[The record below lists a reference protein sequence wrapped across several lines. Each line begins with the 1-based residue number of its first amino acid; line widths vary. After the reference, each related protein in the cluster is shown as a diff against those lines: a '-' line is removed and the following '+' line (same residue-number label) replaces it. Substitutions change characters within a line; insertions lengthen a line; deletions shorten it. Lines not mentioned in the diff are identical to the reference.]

1 MRLVTRGLGGDQT
14 AGLVLQ
20 GMTIAKDRIIRI
32 IRGGGSV
39 AKDVYRNFLEEF
51 TIAAKLL
58 EINGKETLAPIFNK
72 RKYVI
77 DESVEHKVNI
87 ENVKIQKRKSEEKT
101 SVFAKLIK
109 ISRGSDG
116 SN

>member
-39 AKDVYRNFLEEF
+39 AKDVYRNFLEF
-51 TIAAKLL
+51 
-58 EINGKETLAPIFNK
+58 
-72 RKYVI
+72 
-77 DESVEHKVNI
+77 
-87 ENVKIQKRKSEEKT
+87 
-101 SVFAKLIK
+101 
-109 ISRGSDG
+109 
-116 SN
+116 